1 MTPMDKRRG
10 HHETARMIIDRL
22 EEKGPATP
30 RQLRDELGVH
40 KNTVNRNLREI
51 LFKKLGIVERLENDR
66 YGLRWH
72 LPEEDR
78 VKLHYSRTK
87 RKLRRN
93 PTPEEMAGLIKEA
106 PEEARRLLFKYIPFY
121 REPDQDEISS
131 AASEV
136 WEMVVWGGL
145 SGQPKI
151 KKEQRLKTKKELFD
165 MGVSKAAI
173 DGIAIETF
181 DMIMNKDPSI
191 SLKEARRYI
200 EEFPEMKPR
209 ISETRDGG
217 RLSSRIEW
225 SEDVK
230 TILHSSYQWR
240 GRSEVQVP
248 KKLDVK
254 LYRRYQEF
262 IDKNTD
268 YALARI
274 GDMAKTSAPT
284 QEAVDDLLGWIDPP
298 ETRSRALEALC
309 SFCKNGLEVGQLDE
323 DARKKIA
330 HSLLET
336 FFGET
341 SDDTMYEDALKI
353 IGMVD
358 VRDEEAVAKCQRF
371 IGSSLRKG
379 GHDLRIMKL
388 GGWLAKDPK
397 LRDGLIKIS
406 EDIMAGAEDDR
417 VSELCKRFIKS
428 I

>member
-1 MTPMDKRRG
+1 
-10 HHETARMIIDRL
+10 MIINRL

-30 RQLRDELGVH
+30 KQLRDELGVH

-78 VKLHYSRTK
+78 VKLHYSRSK

-106 PEEARRLLFKYIPFY
+106 PDEARRLLFKYIPFY
-121 REPDQDEISS
+121 RDPDKNEITS

-145 SGQPKI
+145 SGQ
-151 KKEQRLKTKKELFD
+151 LKTKKKLFD
-165 MGVSKAAI
+165 LGVSKAAI

-181 DMIMNKDPSI
+181 DMVISKDPAI
-191 SLKEARRYI
+191 PLEEARRYI

-225 SEDVK
+225 PEDVK
-230 TILHSSYQWR
+230 RILHSSYQWR
-240 GRSEVQVP
+240 GRLEVQVP
-248 KKLDVK
+248 RRLDEK
-254 LYRRYQEF
+254 LYRRYREF

-274 GDMAKTSAPT
+274 GEMAKTSAPT

-298 ETRSRALEALC
+298 ETRSRALEALS

-323 DARKKIA
+323 DARKKIS

-336 FFGET
+336 FFREM

-353 IGMVD
+353 IEMVD
-358 VRDEEAVAKCQRF
+358 VRDEVTVAKCQRF

-379 GHDLRIMKL
+379 GHDLRLMKL
-388 GGWLAKDPK
+388 GGWHAKDPK
-397 LRDGLIKIS
+397 LRDWLIEIS
-406 EDIMAGAEDDR
+406 EDVMSGAEDDT
-417 VSELCKRFIKS
+417 VADLCKRFIKS

>member
-78 VKLHYSRTK
+78 VKLHYSRSK

-106 PEEARRLLFKYIPFY
+106 PEEARRLLFRYIPFY
-121 REPDQDEISS
+121 REPDQNEISS

-145 SGQPKI
+145 SGQ
-151 KKEQRLKTKKELFD
+151 LKTKKKLFD
-165 MGVSKAAI
+165 MGVSKAVI

-191 SLKEARRYI
+191 PLEEARRYI
-200 EEFPEMKPR
+200 EEFPEMKPV
-209 ISETRDGG
+209 ISEKSDGG

-225 SEDVK
+225 PEDVK
-230 TILHSSYQWR
+230 KILHSSYQWR
-240 GRSEVQVP
+240 GRFEVQVP
-248 KKLDVK
+248 KKLDDK
-254 LYRRYQEF
+254 LYRRYREF
-262 IDKNTD
+262 IDKNAD

-274 GDMAKTSAPT
+274 GEMARESAPT
-284 QEAVDDLLGWIDPP
+284 QETIDDLLGWIAAP
-298 ETRSRALEALC
+298 ETRSRALEALG

-323 DARKKIA
+323 DARIKIV

-341 SDDTMYEDALKI
+341 SDDTMCEEALKI
-353 IGMVD
+353 IEMVD
-358 VRDEEAVAKCQRF
+358 VRDEETVAKCQRF
-371 IGSSLRKG
+371 IDSSLRKG
-379 GHDLRIMKL
+379 GPDLKSMKL
-388 GGWLAKDPK
+388 GEWLAKDPK
-397 LRDGLIKIS
+397 LRYGLIERS

-417 VSELCKRFIKS
+417 VSELCKRFIRS

>member
-1 MTPMDKRRG
+1 
-10 HHETARMIIDRL
+10 MIIDRL

-30 RQLRDELGVH
+30 KQLRDELGVH
-40 KNTVNRNLREI
+40 KNTVNRNLRKI

-121 REPDQDEISS
+121 REPDQNEISL

-136 WEMVVWGGL
+136 WKMIVWGGL

-191 SLKEARRYI
+191 PLEEARRYI

-209 ISETRDGG
+209 ITETRDGG
-217 RLSSRIEW
+217 RLSSKIEW
-225 SEDVK
+225 PEDVK
-230 TILHSSYQWR
+230 KILHSSYQWR

-248 KKLDVK
+248 RRLDEK
-254 LYRRYQEF
+254 LYRRYREF
-262 IDKNTD
+262 IDKNAD
-268 YALARI
+268 YALGRI
-274 GDMAKTSAPT
+274 GEMARDSAPT
-284 QEAVDDLLGWIDPP
+284 QETIDDLLRWIAAP
-298 ETRSRALEALC
+298 ETRSRALDALS

-323 DARKKIA
+323 DARIKIA

-336 FFGET
+336 FFGDT

-353 IGMVD
+353 IEMVD
-358 VRDEEAVAKCQRF
+358 VRDEETVAKCKRF

-379 GHDLRIMKL
+379 GHDLKIMKL
-388 GGWLAKDPK
+388 GGWLAKDPM
-397 LRDGLIKIS
+397 LREGLIKIS

-417 VSELCKRFIKS
+417 VSELCKRFIRS

>member
-1 MTPMDKRRG
+1 MTKMAKRRG

-30 RQLRDELGVH
+30 KQLRDELGVH
-40 KNTVNRNLREI
+40 KNTINRNLREI
-51 LFKKLGIVERLENDR
+51 LFKKLGIVERLDNDR
-66 YGLRWH
+66 YALRWH

-93 PTPEEMAGLIKEA
+93 PTPDEMAGLIKEA
-106 PEEARRLLFKYIPFY
+106 PEEARRLLFKYIPLY
-121 REPDQDEISS
+121 REPGQNEISS
-131 AASEV
+131 AASEF
-136 WEMVVWGGL
+136 WEMIVWGGL
-145 SGQPKI
+145 SGQ
-151 KKEQRLKTKKELFD
+151 LKTKKELFD

-181 DMIMNKDPSI
+181 DMIKSKDPSI
-191 SLKEARRYI
+191 PLKEARRYI

-217 RLSSRIEW
+217 RLSSKIEW
-225 SEDVK
+225 PEDVK
-230 TILHSSYQWR
+230 RILHSSYQWR

-248 KKLDVK
+248 RRLDEK
-254 LYRRYQEF
+254 LYRRYREF
-262 IDKNTD
+262 IDKNAD
-268 YALARI
+268 YALGRI
-274 GDMAKTSAPT
+274 GEMARDSAPT
-284 QEAVDDLLGWIDPP
+284 QEAIDDILGWIDPS
-298 ETRSRALEALC
+298 ETRSLALEAL
-309 SFCKNGLEVGQLDE
+309 SQFCKNGLEVGQLDE

-330 HSLLET
+330 HSLLDT
-336 FFGET
+336 FFGEM
-341 SDDTMYEDALKI
+341 SDDIMYEDALKI
-353 IGMVD
+353 IEMVD
-358 VRDEEAVAKCQRF
+358 VRDEETVAKCKRF

-379 GHDLRIMKL
+379 GHDLKIMKL

-397 LRDGLIKIS
+397 LREGLIKIS

-417 VSELCKRFIKS
+417 VSELCKRFIRS

>member
-1 MTPMDKRRG
+1 MTKMAKRRG

-30 RQLRDELGVH
+30 KQLRDELGVH
-40 KNTVNRNLREI
+40 KNTIQRNLREI
-51 LFKKLGIVERLENDR
+51 LFKKLGIVERLENDS

-72 LPEEDR
+72 LPEEDK

-136 WEMVVWGGL
+136 WAMVVWGGL
-145 SGQPKI
+145 SGQ
-151 KKEQRLKTKKELFD
+151 LKTKKKLFD

-181 DMIMNKDPSI
+181 DLIISKDPAI
-191 SLKEARRYI
+191 PLEEARRYI
-200 EEFPEMKPR
+200 EEFPEMMPR

-225 SEDVK
+225 PEDVK
-230 TILHSSYQWR
+230 KILHSSYQWR

-248 KKLDVK
+248 RRLDEK
-254 LYRRYQEF
+254 LYRRYREF
-262 IDKNTD
+262 TDKNAD
-268 YALARI
+268 YAIARI
-274 GDMAKTSAPT
+274 GEMARDSAPT
-284 QEAVDDLLGWIDPP
+284 QEAVDDILGWIDPP
-298 ETRSRALEALC
+298 ETRSRALYALI
-309 SFCKNGLEVGQLDE
+309 SFCKNGLEVDKLDD
-323 DARKKIA
+323 DAREKIA
-330 HSLLET
+330 HSLLDS

-341 SDDTMYEDALKI
+341 SDDIMYEEALKI
-353 IGMVD
+353 IEMVD
-358 VRDEEAVAKCQRF
+358 VRDEETVAKCQRF
-371 IGSSLRKG
+371 IDSSLRKG
-379 GHDLRIMKL
+379 GQDLRLMKL
-388 GGWLAKDPK
+388 GEWLAKDQT

-406 EDIMAGAEDDR
+406 EDIMAGAEDDT
-417 VSELCKRFIKS
+417 VADLCKRFIRS

>member
-1 MTPMDKRRG
+1 
-10 HHETARMIIDRL
+10 MIINRL

-30 RQLRDELGVH
+30 KQLRDELGVH

-78 VKLHYSRTK
+78 VKLHHSRTK

-93 PTPEEMAGLIKEA
+93 PTPDEMAGLIKEA
-106 PEEARRLLFKYIPFY
+106 PDEARRLLFKYIPFY

-151 KKEQRLKTKKELFD
+151 KKKLFD
-165 MGVSKAAI
+165 LGVSKAAI

-181 DMIMNKDPSI
+181 DMVISKDPAI
-191 SLKEARRYI
+191 PLEEARRYI

-217 RLSSRIEW
+217 RLSSKIEW
-225 SEDVK
+225 PEDVK
-230 TILHSSYQWR
+230 RILHSSYQWR

-254 LYRRYQEF
+254 LYRRYREF

-274 GDMAKTSAPT
+274 GEMARTSAPT

-298 ETRSRALEALC
+298 ETRSRALDALNT
-309 SFCKNGLEVGQLDE
+309 FCKNGLEVDKLDD
-323 DARKKIA
+323 DAREKIA
-330 HSLLET
+330 HSLLDS

-353 IGMVD
+353 IEMVD
-358 VRDEEAVAKCQRF
+358 VRDEEVVAKCQRF
-371 IGSSLRKG
+371 IGSSLRNG
-379 GHDLRIMKL
+379 GHDLKLVKL

-397 LRDGLIKIS
+397 LRDGLIDLS
-406 EDIMAGAEDDR
+406 EDVMAGAEDDR